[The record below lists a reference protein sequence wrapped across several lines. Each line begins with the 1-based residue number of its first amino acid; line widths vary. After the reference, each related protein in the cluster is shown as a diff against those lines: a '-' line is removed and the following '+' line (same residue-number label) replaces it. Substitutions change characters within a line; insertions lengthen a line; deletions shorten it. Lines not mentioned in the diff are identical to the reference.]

1 MRPQDVPP
9 AKEGDKIPENVG
21 QESGGVLHTIKDAG
35 VQIKDTVVD
44 KAKDPLGKKNKGGS
58 S

>member
-1 MRPQDVPP
+1 VPP